1 MRALAKKR
9 VWYMIFSVLLLYATT
24 GDFMATSML
33 FVNGHDC
40 DHPWVRIE
48 HKCITKS
55 ADKGKERKQAAV
67 QRPAPVAEPAASSHS
82 PQSELSLRKLAIN
95 AHNDGSTGVPLDA
108 VPLRC

>member
-9 VWYMIFSVLLLYATT
+9 FWYMIFSVLLLYATT
-24 GDFMATSML
+24 GDFMATSVL

-48 HKCITKS
+48 HKCVTKS
-55 ADKGKERKQAAV
+55 ADKTKEKRHMAV
-67 QRPAPVAEPAASSHS
+67 HRPAPVSTPPSLSAIPTQESDAYAYTASRARG
-82 PQSELSLRKLAIN
+82 LTR
-95 AHNDGSTGVPLDA
+95 TPLDL